1 MNSFEK
7 AHDTKR
13 LSSMNHQINHLNP
26 RRYGVINWYGMWT
39 LYKREVMRF
48 MNVWIQTL
56 LAPVIT
62 GILFLSVFH
71 LALNRAVIDVNGVPF
86 TQFIA
91 TGIIS
96 MGILQQSFANTSSSL
111 GVAKM
116 QGNLSDLF
124 MVPLSA
130 RELLLAFTLGGIT
143 RGAMVGLVN
152 YVAFYPILNIPI
164 SFLGY
169 VLVFTLLG
177 AGFMSLAGIIAGIW
191 AEKWDQMAV
200 VTNFVITPL
209 AFLSGTFY
217 SIERLPD
224 AFRMFTSW
232 NPFFHMI
239 DGFRYGVLGVTDF
252 NAHISATFLLSVCI
266 LMWLIAHRMLK
277 TGYKTKS

>member
-1 MNSFEK
+1 MKHSPT
-7 AHDTKR
+7 H
-13 LSSMNHQINHLNP
+13 MNP

-48 MNVWIQTL
+48 MNVWLQTL
-56 LAPVIT
+56 LAPIIT
-62 GILFLSVFH
+62 GVLFLSVFH

-96 MGILQQSFANTSSSL
+96 MGILQQAFANTSSSI
-111 GVAKM
+111 GTAKM
-116 QGNLSDLF
+116 MGNLPDLF
-124 MVPLSA
+124 MVPLSS

-143 RGAMVGLVN
+143 RGSLIGLIN
-152 YVAFYPILNIPI
+152 YAVFYPVLNLPVAFGWYA
-164 SFLGY
+164 
-169 VLVFTLLG
+169 VTFTLLG
-177 AGFMSLAGIIAGIW
+177 STFMALVGVIVGIW

-200 VTNFVITPL
+200 VTNFIITPL

-224 AFRMFTSW
+224 FFRAFTSW

-239 DGFRYGVLGVTDF
+239 DGFRYGILGVTDF
-252 NAHISATFLLSVCI
+252 NAHISATFLLSICI

-277 TGYKTKS
+277 TGYKTRS